1 MARSRRNRSGVKPVY
16 SFLICWLFLSGF
28 MKMFRPVTFLLSLGL
43 CGLISYFTGRSSGKR
58 AQKDAEEALRK
69 AQVEAAQVK
78 PQYTSQRTAQQSGP
92 QYTSQR
98 VQQAQQK
105 AQPQK
110 KSYGPEIDPIVEE
123 GNRALSEMG
132 RLYMSIKDPEIKG
145 KINELM
151 RITDKITQDAIADP
165 SDIPQIKKFMNY
177 YLPTTIKLLNAY
189 DRMSSQGIEGENL
202 DKTMKSIDA
211 MLDDAIAA
219 YKKMLD
225 SLFANQA
232 LDIETDIS
240 VMNTMLAR
248 EGLTGVK
255 DFDIRPVE
263 KPAEKPAEGG
273 QVAVAG
279 GSGAA
284 AEGGVPVG
292 STGITLHF

>member
-1 MARSRRNRSGVKPVY
+1 MARRNNRRSGVKPFY
-16 SFLICWLFLSGF
+16 TFALSWLFLSAF
-28 MKMFRPVTFLLSLGL
+28 LPMFRLSTLVLSAGL
-43 CGLISYFTGRSSGKR
+43 CGVLSYFLGRSRGREEK
-58 AQKDAEEALRK
+58 KTEEAARK

-78 PQYTSQRTAQQSGP
+78 PQYTSQRVQQQAKP

-98 VQQAQQK
+98 VQN
-105 AQPQK
+105 AQPEK

-132 RLYMSIKDPEIKG
+132 RLYMSIKDPAIRV

-151 RITDKITQDAIADP
+151 RVTDKITQDAIADP

-202 DKTMKSIDA
+202 DKTMKSIDT
-211 MLDDAIAA
+211 MLDDAILA

-232 LDIETDIS
+232 LDIETEID
-240 VMNTMLAR
+240 VMNTMLIR
-248 EGLTGVK
+248 EGLTGEK
-255 DFDIRPVE
+255 DF
-263 KPAEKPAEGG
+263 
-273 QVAVAG
+273 QVAASGQG
-279 GSGAA
+279 GR
-284 AEGGVPVG
+284 
-292 STGITLHF
+292 

>member
-1 MARSRRNRSGVKPVY
+1 MARRRNVRSGVRPIY
-16 SFLICWLFLSGF
+16 TFLLSWLFLSAF
-28 MKMFRPVTFLLSLGL
+28 MPMFLPATFLVSLGL
-43 CGLISYFTGRSSGKR
+43 GGVLTYFLGKANGKR
-58 AQKDAEEALRK
+58 EQQKEQEELRK
-69 AQVEAAQVK
+69 ARVEAAQAK
-78 PQYTSQRTAQQSGP
+78 PQYTSQRTAQQAKP

-98 VQQAQQK
+98 VQQQNK
-105 AQPQK
+105 VEK
-110 KSYGPEIDPIVEE
+110 KSYGPDVDPIVEE

-132 RLYMSIKDPEIKG
+132 RLYMSIKEPEVKG

-165 SDIPQIKKFMNY
+165 SDVPQIKKFMNY

-189 DRMSSQGIEGENL
+189 DRMSAQGIEGENL

-232 LDIETDIS
+232 LDIETDIQ

-248 EGLTGVK
+248 EGLSGGK
-255 DFDIRPVE
+255 DFEVKTE
-263 KPAEKPAEGG
+263 EQTAS
-273 QVAVAG
+273 AG
-279 GSGAA
+279 GTAA
-284 AEGGVPVG
+284 A
-292 STGITLHF
+292 SSGITLHL

>member
-1 MARSRRNRSGVKPVY
+1 MARNRRNRVGVRPLY
-16 SFLICWLFLSGF
+16 TFALSWLFLSAF
-28 MKMFRPVTFLLSLGL
+28 MPMFRPMTFLLSLGL
-43 CGLISYFTGRSSGKR
+43 CGGLSYLMGRSSGKQ
-58 AQKDAEEALRK
+58 AQKAEEEARRRS
-69 AQVEAAQVK
+69 QVEAAQVK
-78 PQYTSQRTAQQSGP
+78 PQYTSQRVT
-92 QYTSQR
+92 
-98 VQQAQQK
+98 QAQQP
-105 AQPQK
+105 AK

-132 RLYMSIKDPEIKG
+132 RLYMSIKDTEVKSKVNEI
-145 KINELM
+145 M

-202 DKTMKSIDA
+202 DKTMKSITD

-232 LDIETDIS
+232 LDIETDIA

-248 EGLTGVK
+248 EGLTGGK
-255 DFDIRPVE
+255 DFDV
-263 KPAEKPAEGG
+263 KPAARPEAATQEQPAG
-273 QVAVAG
+273 QVAAG
-279 GSGAA
+279 GSG
-284 AEGGVPVG
+284 
-292 STGITLHF
+292 ITLHL